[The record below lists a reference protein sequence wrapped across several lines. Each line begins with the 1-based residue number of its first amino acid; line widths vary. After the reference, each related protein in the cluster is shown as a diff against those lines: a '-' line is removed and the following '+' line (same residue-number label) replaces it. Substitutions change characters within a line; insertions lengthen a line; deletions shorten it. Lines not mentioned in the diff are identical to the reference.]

1 MTDQQQHTP
10 GPWRTGVPGRGRFS
24 VYSVSAH
31 GRGICVM
38 SNTVESPSDH
48 ELNLIADANA
58 RLIAA
63 APGMLAALVGLFEHC
78 AMVHKR
84 WGDNGNQ
91 KESDSAIA
99 AARAAIAAAT
109 GDSS

>member
-1 MTDQQQHTP
+1 MTDQCQHTP
-10 GPWRTGVPGRGRFS
+10 GPWRTGVPGRGRFC

-31 GRGICVM
+31 GRGVCVM
-38 SNTVESPSDH
+38 SNTVEPPSPSDH

-63 APGMLAALVGLFEHC
+63 APVMLAALQKLV
-78 AMVHKR
+78 AA
-84 WGDNGNQ
+84 DNCNYLVETMRYEGYF
-91 KESDSAIA
+91 D

-109 GDSS
+109 GEVS